1 MAIVKKDYYFYQGRN
16 GKVRGYQGPGI
27 LVVNGQYKFRVNKTN
42 KDNTQFKM
50 YCVQQ
55 GNPQFSCKAK
65 AKVAKKEDG
74 TFFLYSFDDE
84 HNHPVNKADINAE
97 DLKTRMGKFV

>member
-27 LVVNGQYKFRVNKTN
+27 LVENGQYKFRLNKTS
-42 KDNTQFKM
+42 KDKTQFKM

-55 GNPQFSCKAK
+55 GNPQFSCKVE
-65 AKVAKKEDG
+65 AKVAKKEEKENEIVR
-74 TFFLYSFDDE
+74 L
-84 HNHPVNKADINAE
+84 NPNQPKN
-97 DLKTRMGKFV
+97 TRN